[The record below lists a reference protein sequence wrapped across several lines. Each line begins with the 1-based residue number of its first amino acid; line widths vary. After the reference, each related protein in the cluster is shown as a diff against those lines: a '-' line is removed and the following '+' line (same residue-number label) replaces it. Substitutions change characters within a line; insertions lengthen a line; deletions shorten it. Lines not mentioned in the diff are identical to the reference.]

1 MQRGTGQVPARLRSG
16 DRPGSIEVARAKS
29 TRRAVDGAIQIR
41 YGTDL
46 TVEDYVKRKAWWD
59 ASPPACPYHPR
70 GGCRLV
76 PHGTYGRKQPDGVRV
91 RRFRCPRTGR
101 TVSLLPDC
109 LAAHWP
115 GTLAEVEEVV
125 RAAARAPS
133 LEEAANRLRTDR
145 VSLASAQR
153 WVRRRVQA
161 VRALLTALC
170 TLYPERFGGLEP
182 RLEAFSG
189 ALDSRA
195 VLPCLRAI
203 AEERLGALPAPAG
216 FFRPWNGAG
225 LAGPARVPHANGLD
239 PPPTAA

>member
-1 MQRGTGQVPARLRSG
+1 MRSG
-16 DRPGSIEVARAKS
+16 DRPGSIEVARATS

-91 RRFRCPRTGR
+91 RRFLCPRSCR

-109 LAAHWP
+109 LAAHLS

-125 RAAARAPS
+125 REAARAPS
-133 LEEAANRLRTDR
+133 LEAAANRLRTDR
-145 VSLASAQR
+145 VSG
-153 WVRRRVQA
+153 V
-161 VRALLTALC
+161 
-170 TLYPERFGGLEP
+170 GLFPWTDE
-182 RLEAFSG
+182 
-189 ALDSRA
+189 
-195 VLPCLRAI
+195 I
-203 AEERLGALPAPAG
+203 A
-216 FFRPWNGAG
+216 
-225 LAGPARVPHANGLD
+225 
-239 PPPTAA
+239 